1 VKNQFLQIKVFAK
14 TLASEKKSIINTK
27 SHFKKSHKLTKF
39 LFNESLQV
47 KDQPNNQRPL
57 LTGAGYLS
65 V

>member
-39 LFNESLQV
+39 LFNESLQGNKTSQTI
-47 KDQPNNQRPL
+47 KDHF
-57 LTGAGYLS
+57 
-65 V
+65 